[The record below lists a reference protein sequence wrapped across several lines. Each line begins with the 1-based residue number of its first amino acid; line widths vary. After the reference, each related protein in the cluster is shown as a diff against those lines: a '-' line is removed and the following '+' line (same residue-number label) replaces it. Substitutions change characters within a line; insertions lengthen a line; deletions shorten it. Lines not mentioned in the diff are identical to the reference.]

1 VKSARAASPQPA
13 TRANLSSRDTPKMR
27 PMETGAD
34 GMARERAS
42 SRLVGILSTDIPAR
56 NRNSRRDTLSERV
69 KKTSGEWF
77 SHTLECIPSRQIIS
91 GRRRAHQSQH
101 EMESMKKLS
110 HMTRREFV
118 TTSAAGLALGGL
130 VHTSQA
136 SQSSDSA
143 ASRPSARGPFRV
155 IIDTDPGV
163 DDALA
168 LLLAMRSPELKI
180 EGITAVAGNVPLELT
195 LPNALRMVEIA
206 GRTDIPVAA
215 GAKSPLLRRLVTA
228 TYAHGENGLGGA
240 VFPEPQRKPI
250 PEPAAEFIRQI
261 VRQYPGEITLLTIG
275 PLTNVGAALNSD
287 AELARMVRGLVMM
300 GGSLSGGNITP
311 AAEFNIYVDPEAAR
325 IVFQSG
331 IPITM
336 VGLDVTRKTSL
347 TEEQV
352 QTLEAAKNP
361 VSQAAA
367 TIGRN
372 ALNHNR
378 ERGFLV
384 GPNMHDSLAVAGF
397 LDPSILELQDYYVDV
412 ETTGELTAGETLG
425 YSPNSGDLRRKP
437 RPEKDSAPINMAIR
451 GSAPT
456 LAGTRTSSVLRE
468 NFVPN
473 TKVAVGVDSAKFFD
487 LLIGRLSGKH

>member
-1 VKSARAASPQPA
+1 
-13 TRANLSSRDTPKMR
+13 
-27 PMETGAD
+27 
-34 GMARERAS
+34 
-42 SRLVGILSTDIPAR
+42 
-56 NRNSRRDTLSERV
+56 
-69 KKTSGEWF
+69 
-77 SHTLECIPSRQIIS
+77 
-91 GRRRAHQSQH
+91 
-101 EMESMKKLS
+101 MKKPTN
-110 HMTRREFV
+110 MTRREFV
-118 TTSAAGLALGGL
+118 TASAAGLTLGGL
-130 VHTSQA
+130 VAPTALSPQ
-136 SQSSDSA
+136 QRPA
-143 ASRPSARGPFRV
+143 ADAGSPSRV

-168 LLLAMRSPELKI
+168 LLLAMRSAELKI

-195 LPNALRMVEIA
+195 LPNALRMVEISS
-206 GRTDIPVAA
+206 RPEIPVAA
-215 GAKSPLLRRLVTA
+215 GAKGPLLRRLVTA

-240 VFPEPQRKPI
+240 VFPEPKLKPVAQT
-250 PEPAAEFIRQI
+250 AAEFIREM
-261 VRQYPGEITLLTIG
+261 VHQYPGQITLITIG
-275 PLTNVGAALNSD
+275 PLTNIAAALNSD
-287 AELARMVRGLVMM
+287 AALAGMIRGLVMM

-347 TEEQV
+347 TDAHVRE
-352 QTLEAAKNP
+352 LESAQNT

-367 TIGRN
+367 TIARN

-397 LDPSILELQDYYVDV
+397 LDPSILQFEDYYIDV

-425 YSPNSGDLRRKP
+425 YSPNAGDLRRKP
-437 RPEKDSAPINMAIR
+437 GSAKDAPAANMPIR

-456 LAGTRTSSVLRE
+456 LAGTKTSPVLRE

-473 TKVAVGVDSAKFFD
+473 TKVAVNVDSTKFFD
-487 LLIGRLSGKH
+487 LLIGRLSGRR